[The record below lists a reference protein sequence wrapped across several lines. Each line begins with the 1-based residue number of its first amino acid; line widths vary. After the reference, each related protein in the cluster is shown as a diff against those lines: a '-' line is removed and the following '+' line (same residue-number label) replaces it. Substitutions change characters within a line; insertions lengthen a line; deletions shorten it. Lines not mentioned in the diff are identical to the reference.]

1 MSHSPPSTDAIEY
14 FPDDPMSAYQRF
26 GPPDLDN
33 WLPDSGATSHYTPVF
48 SDLHDVE
55 PCHVPVSLADGTTK
69 ISTFK
74 GTTDCFFTTT
84 EGQKAILGL
93 ADVYYI
99 EGLSHRL
106 LSLTAIS
113 ATQNFTV
120 IIQNRAT
127 TIRFPNNSTYTWP
140 TILQELP
147 SEQAFSMT
155 SQPNT
160 TSDDTSNSPAIT
172 FEQHL
177 DTSTNSNPDQP
188 TATLPLEITSVALHI
203 NLNQPK
209 RARSKVPLR
218 QGSEPFHQ
226 LHLDLLRNPF
236 RFGLTTNTNYS
247 AYLFIV
253 TTPGK
258 LTGWI
263 GLPTESTLSI
273 LTALQSWLTQSEL
286 LGRTQS
292 VRFIRTDAGTAFTS
306 AKFISTCTNLGIKVE
321 AAAPEHQEMN
331 GICEAKW
338 REVHNIA
345 NTLLNTA
352 RLGGA
357 FFHHAHA
364 YAVQIVNACPA
375 KNVTDQ
381 DGNPTTPFHYT
392 PTCIPWNFIGFPE
405 NSAGWLVYSPDHP
418 QRIITT
424 RDAYF
429 DEDFSSALAFDSKP
443 FAGAI
448 PIRSHMDPNGLENVE
463 NSEPTIIHQTG
474 SVANLGIN
482 PSSFIEE
489 PTNNDEHPLPIETID
504 NDDDT
509 DDDDLQPGP
518 TPPAPQLLNLTHHQ
532 KRHTP
537 LQKEM
542 TLYFQECAES
552 PPSIDPIHTAMLA
565 LDASAETSTE
575 NDDPV
580 DKYLPE
586 PQSFQAVL
594 KLDDDI
600 RSAWLHAIKMEIK
613 NLIDHGTFILGQ
625 KPHADELI
633 IPVKLVLKAKQ
644 TASGKL
650 DKLKARL
657 VAHDDME
664 KRRIKKTKAKYQQQL
679 LKQREENTNK
689 VKKSNTIPIEI
700 PQPFEDTW
708 SPCADFI
715 GAYLQAKVIGRHF
728 VILPLYLA
736 YHFPEYAKYFG
747 VPLLLDKGI
756 YGLVYSGKY
765 WNIEFSEWLYSQ
777 GFIQSQAEPS
787 YFVYY
792 DKHNQWLRLLFF
804 VDDML
809 YVGSNDSIEK
819 SFEDSVRNRFD
830 VKFLGPAQWFLQ
842 MRIHRHKDSTYTLD
856 QHRYVLNALQR
867 YDPDSEFP
875 ERETP
880 FPPDYVFTK
889 DNRPVTDHDKSII
902 EKRHSRLP
910 FRSAVC
916 TLLYLAYNTRA
927 DILFAVCKLAKA
939 CICPGELDF
948 RALIWL
954 FGYLRRRPSYALKF
968 YPDGTSNPI
977 YSICAQHSIPYSDLT
992 VFSDASWQDCPD
1004 TGRSTV
1010 GYMIFHNGALIEAN
1024 STMPTPIAMSTS
1036 EAEYMAACSAT
1047 MATAHIRMLLYDM
1060 TYLGTK
1066 QWRESSQRLPTIPSV
1081 LMIDNEATVQIA
1093 KNGKLTRKTRH
1104 IERRFHFVRQ
1114 GQQDGTHQLYWIP
1127 CDSQLADI

>member
-1 MSHSPPSTDAIEY
+1 
-14 FPDDPMSAYQRF
+14 
-26 GPPDLDN
+26 
-33 WLPDSGATSHYTPVF
+33 
-48 SDLHDVE
+48 
-55 PCHVPVSLADGTTK
+55 
-69 ISTFK
+69 
-74 GTTDCFFTTT
+74 
-84 EGQKAILGL
+84 
-93 ADVYYI
+93 
-99 EGLSHRL
+99 
-106 LSLTAIS
+106 
-113 ATQNFTV
+113 
-120 IIQNRAT
+120 
-127 TIRFPNNSTYTWP
+127 
-140 TILQELP
+140 
-147 SEQAFSMT
+147 
-155 SQPNT
+155 
-160 TSDDTSNSPAIT
+160 
-172 FEQHL
+172 
-177 DTSTNSNPDQP
+177 
-188 TATLPLEITSVALHI
+188 
-203 NLNQPK
+203 
-209 RARSKVPLR
+209 
-218 QGSEPFHQ
+218 
-226 LHLDLLRNPF
+226 
-236 RFGLTTNTNYS
+236 
-247 AYLFIV
+247 
-253 TTPGK
+253 
-258 LTGWI
+258 
-263 GLPTESTLSI
+263 
-273 LTALQSWLTQSEL
+273 
-286 LGRTQS
+286 
-292 VRFIRTDAGTAFTS
+292 
-306 AKFISTCTNLGIKVE
+306 
-321 AAAPEHQEMN
+321 MN

-381 DGNPTTPFHYT
+381 DGNPTTPST
-392 PTCIPWNFIGFPE
+392 IVMAE
-405 NSAGWLVYSPDHP
+405 NPASSTSAYLDAQSISNVTNRPFGTNHP

-489 PTNNDEHPLPIETID
+489 PTNNDKHPLPIETID

-552 PPSIDPIHTAMLA
+552 PPSIDPIHTAMLT
-565 LDASAETSTE
+565 LDASADTSTE

-613 NLIDHGTFILGQ
+613 NLIDH
-625 KPHADELI
+625 
-633 IPVKLVLKAKQ
+633 
-644 TASGKL
+644 
-650 DKLKARL
+650 
-657 VAHDDME
+657 
-664 KRRIKKTKAKYQQQL
+664 
-679 LKQREENTNK
+679 
-689 VKKSNTIPIEI
+689 
-700 PQPFEDTW
+700 
-708 SPCADFI
+708 
-715 GAYLQAKVIGRHF
+715 
-728 VILPLYLA
+728 
-736 YHFPEYAKYFG
+736 EYAKYFG

-927 DILFAVCKLAKA
+927 DILLQSANLQKPASA
-939 CICPGELDF
+939 
-948 RALIWL
+948 R
-954 FGYLRRRPSYALKF
+954 
-968 YPDGTSNPI
+968 
-977 YSICAQHSIPYSDLT
+977 ICAQHSIPYSDLT

-1127 CDSQLADI
+1127 CDSQLADILTKTQTSSKIDPHLDKIFCKLPDHLLSPSPISTEI